1 MKEWFGLK
9 SIGMLKAVFVYA
21 MLILLYQSPVNL
33 LLNACYSDVS
43 GTVFQYVFCHCSF
56 RGNRLGFFFFLAV
69 WNGAVT
75 HVGHPD
81 AFVAQTF
88 RMAYCHLC
96 LGGGAQLPVWQTIK
110 RLLKE
115 VKDEDAQREGGKVWK
130 PGKQTGFSAD
140 KIKPIVKRM

>member
-1 MKEWFGLK
+1 MIWPKKHWDAKGCLCSRHAYITVPK
-9 SIGMLKAVFVYA
+9 SCEPSSKRMLLWCFRNCVSVC
-21 MLILLYQSPVNL
+21 LLSL
-33 LLNACYSDVS
+33 LFSWKQA
-43 GTVFQYVFCHCSF
+43 
-56 RGNRLGFFFFLAV
+56 GFLFFLAA

-96 LGGGAQLPVWQTIK
+96 LGGAQLPVWQTIK

-115 VKDEDAQREGGKVWK
+115 VNEEDAQRESGKVWK

-140 KIKPIVKRM
+140 KIKPILKRM